1 MSGIASIIS
10 VKSRTRGMGVGLELY
25 GLRRDGSEFPV
36 EISLSPLET
45 EEGTLVS
52 SAIRDM
58 TERKRIERA
67 LREQNL
73 ELEKANLIK
82 DRFLASMSHELRTPL
97 NAILGFTG
105 TLLMRLP
112 GPINAEQDKQLTTIE
127 TSANHLLSLI
137 NDLLDLAKI
146 ESGKVELNPQPTNC
160 RTVIEEVVGALTPLA
175 EAKGLRVEVKAISE
189 DIQVCIDRRAFS
201 QILINLC
208 NNAIKFT
215 ERGQVE
221 HRLCPAPGARPARGG
236 DRGVRYR
243 HRHSPGGSGE
253 TVPAL
258 YPTRFLDHP
267 PS

>member
-1 MSGIASIIS
+1 
-10 VKSRTRGMGVGLELY
+10 MGVGLELY

-112 GPINAEQDKQLTTIE
+112 GPINAEQDKQLNTIE

-146 ESGKVELNPQPTNC
+146 ESGKVEINPQPIDC
-160 RTVIEEVVGALTPLA
+160 RGRDRGGGRRAPPLA
-175 EAKGLRVEVKAISE
+175 EAKGLRIEVKAMSE

-215 ERGQVE
+215 ERGQVASPVSST
-221 HRLCPAPGARPARGG
+221 RSAANARWRSGCPIPASAFPWRIRQNCSSPLPNSIPRPPAVMKARGLG
-236 DRGVRYR
+236 CI
-243 HRHSPGGSGE
+243 
-253 TVPAL
+253 
-258 YPTRFLDHP
+258 TRASWP
-267 PS
+267 I